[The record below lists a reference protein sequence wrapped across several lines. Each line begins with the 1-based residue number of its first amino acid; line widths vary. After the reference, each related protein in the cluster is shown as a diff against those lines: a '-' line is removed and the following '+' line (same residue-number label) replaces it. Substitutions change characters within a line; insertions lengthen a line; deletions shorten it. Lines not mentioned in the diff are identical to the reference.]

1 MATAAEQT
9 PAAAP
14 NDVAGR
20 AVEAVGVTHS
30 FGGVQ
35 ALRNA
40 SFAAD
45 FGEVHALVG
54 ENGAGK
60 STMIKILCGVLR
72 PDEGIIRL
80 KGEEVRLLSPKRG
93 RELGVAT
100 VFQELTLLP
109 FLTVAENLLLANE
122 PRGRLRLVRRREL
135 WPAAAAVLE
144 RYGVDGVDPRE
155 LAGRLPLALQQRI
168 EVVRALLEEPDVLF
182 LDEPT
187 STLAEREVQWL
198 FALVRELR
206 DANTCVIF
214 TSHRWREIERIADRI
229 TVFRSGEHVATRVS
243 ATEDEAVTLMTG
255 RTIERI
261 YPHRAPAPSGD
272 AALEVDGLVAAGV
285 HGCSFGVRAGEIL
298 GIGGLAGQGQR
309 ELFMTIF
316 GAQRAKQG
324 TITVGGRLRRIRNPS
339 DAIKAGIG
347 ISLVPEDRKSEGLLL
362 PMSVRDNLTLAVL
375 DRFST
380 AGFLRPKPERAAVRE
395 VLGQLQ
401 IKTHRPQ
408 TQEVGKLSGGN
419 QQKVLIA
426 RSMLATP
433 TVLLLYDITRGVD
446 IGTKHDLYEL
456 IAKLAADGKA
466 VVFYSSETEEMAH
479 LCHRV
484 LVMREGRPRAELDGE
499 GLDAEAIVAA
509 AIKEHDDDGG

>member
-14 NDVAGR
+14 PDPAGP

-30 FGGVQ
+30 FGGVH

-40 SFAAD
+40 SFSAD

-72 PDEGIIRL
+72 PDEGSIRL

-109 FLTVAENLLLANE
+109 WLTVAENLLLANE
-122 PRGRLRLVRRREL
+122 PRGRLHLVRRGRL
-135 WPAAAAVLE
+135 WPAAASVLE

-168 EVVRALLEEPDVLF
+168 EIVRALLEKPDVLF

-261 YPHRAPAPSGD
+261 YPHRSPAPTGD
-272 AALEVDGLVAAGV
+272 PALEVSDLAADGVN
-285 HGCSFGVRAGEIL
+285 GCSFAVKPGEIL

-316 GAQRAKQG
+316 GARRAKHG
-324 TITVGGRLRRIRNPS
+324 TITVAGRVRRIRSPS

-347 ISLVPEDRKSEGLLL
+347 ISLVPEDRKTEGLLL

-375 DRFST
+375 DRFSSG
-380 AGFLRPKPERAAVRE
+380 GFLRPRPERAAVADM
-395 VLGQLQ
+395 LSQLQ
-401 IKTHRPQ
+401 IKTQRPQ

-509 AIKEHDDDGG
+509 AIREHDDGER